1 MTRLPRGAAQFKW
14 RRARQQKA
22 RRWPTLNLV
31 ALMDVFTILVFFFL
45 VHSSDGGTEA
55 ANQLVV
61 LPESIA
67 QQEPRETLVV
77 MITPDTIL
85 LQGEAVV
92 AIDTVAPSAEG
103 IELLRDALQ
112 ARFTGDVA
120 TDSNREITIM
130 GDRSVP
136 FEVLNRVMRTCKLA
150 GYNAISLA
158 VIQRTPEAG

>member
-1 MTRLPRGAAQFKW
+1 MTRMPRGAAQFKW
-14 RRARQQKA
+14 RRQRQEKA
-22 RRWPTLNLV
+22 QRWPTLNLV

-45 VHSSDGGTEA
+45 VHSADGGMEA

-67 QQEPRETLVV
+67 QQQPRETLVV
-77 MITPDTIL
+77 MITRDTIL

-92 AIDTVAPSAEG
+92 AIDTIAPSADS
-103 IELLRDALQ
+103 IEPLHDALQ
-112 ARFTGDVA
+112 AHFTGDAA
-120 TDSNREITIM
+120 TDIDRELTIM

-136 FEVLNRVMRTCKLA
+136 FEVLNSVMRTCKLA

-158 VIQRTPEAG
+158 VIQQTPGAG